1 MSALKHTKQKGKSN
15 IFPLENGELVVIL
28 LIAKLYQLG
37 ATGLQGAWQHRL
49 AGLISHAIRYA

>member
-37 ATGLQGAWQHRL
+37 ATG
-49 AGLISHAIRYA
+49 